1 MSFATGPFYALPV
14 RCSLVRCLPRSDFA
28 SSDWLRSI
36 VSYDRLFV
44 LKNGKIAEFGVP
56 EDLWCRYGTDKSA
69 DNDPYNQ
76 ISLASNRSCANDFLC
91 NVPVVWWPIF
101 SMLYGIPAP
110 QHLVDRKEL
119 RSVGAF
125 VQVPHVALVQTGAVF
140 SDQFQ

>member
-44 LKNGKIAEFGVP
+44 LNNGKIAEFGVP

-69 DNDPYNQ
+69 DNDPY
-76 ISLASNRSCANDFLC
+76 IKYRLLLIEV
-91 NVPVVWWPIF
+91 VPMTF
-101 SMLYGIPAP
+101 YA
-110 QHLVDRKEL
+110 
-119 RSVGAF
+119 
-125 VQVPHVALVQTGAVF
+125 T
-140 SDQFQ
+140 FQ